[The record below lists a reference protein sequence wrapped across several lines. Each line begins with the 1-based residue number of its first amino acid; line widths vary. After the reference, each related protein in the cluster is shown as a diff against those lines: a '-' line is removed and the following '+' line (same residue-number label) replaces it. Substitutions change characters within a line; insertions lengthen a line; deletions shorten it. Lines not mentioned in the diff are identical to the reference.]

1 MTELVMK
8 GFINSSFCM
17 IIDKIDKTAKFT
29 GEAGCGRRLTWGICT
44 IKRDFTQCIFIF
56 LLFT

>member
-29 GEAGCGRRLTWGICT
+29 GEAGCGRRLTWV
-44 IKRDFTQCIFIF
+44 KLYHF
-56 LLFT
+56 LS

>member
-1 MTELVMK
+1 
-8 GFINSSFCM
+8 M

-29 GEAGCGRRLTWGICT
+29 GEAGCGWRLTWGICT

-56 LLFT
+56 LLFTWRPDALICLFKPHL